1 MRAHTGPVLA
11 GTLAGVLA
19 AGCSPGLQ
27 LPADTVLVNG
37 NIITVDAVD
46 TIVEAL
52 AINDGKIVAVGTTT
66 EIEKLAGAAT
76 RRIDLVGLTA
86 TPGLIDTH
94 NHFAVG
100 AAGALFTLDVS
111 YPAVESITDVA
122 DAVRASIDELE
133 PGDWVTGGGWDEGKL
148 AEGRYIYA
156 SDLDPVSPD
165 NPVWLTHTTAHYSVG
180 NSLALELAGIT
191 RATPDPP
198 GGLIDRDAEGNPTG
212 VFKDTA
218 TSLVRR
224 HIPARGDDRLREAI
238 ERYVPRLHEEGM
250 TAVKDPEIGFRTWR
264 AYQAALASG
273 KLTARIF
280 VLWRTGQTLEDTQRL
295 IEQIDPFTK
304 PWISTGDDMLVSGG
318 VKLYADGSGGAR
330 TAWLHDEWNKNL
342 EEVDQGNFGLPRA
355 APEVLRGQIAA
366 VHSAGLHLGVHS
378 IGDRAI
384 DLVVD
389 AFADALEASPA
400 YGLRH
405 SIIHSNI
412 PTDAALDTMARL
424 QADYDAVYPEVQPGF
439 TWWIGDTYAGNFGPQ
454 RNQRLLGLKT
464 YLDRGIR
471 WGSGSDYDVTSF
483 AARYGLWASV
493 ARETLMGTHGPNP
506 FGTDESVDIQ
516 TALRSYTAWNA
527 RQLFM
532 EDRIG
537 TLEVGKYADIAVWD
551 RDLYSVP
558 TEEIKEMRCQLT
570 LVNGEIVYEAP
581 ETRLVTGVG

>member
-100 AAGALFTLDVS
+100 AAGALFALDVS

-198 GGLIDRDAEGNPTG
+198 GGPDRP
-212 VFKDTA
+212 
-218 TSLVRR
+218 RR
-224 HIPARGDDRLREAI
+224 
-238 ERYVPRLHEEGM
+238 
-250 TAVKDPEIGFRTWR
+250 
-264 AYQAALASG
+264 
-273 KLTARIF
+273 
-280 VLWRTGQTLEDTQRL
+280 
-295 IEQIDPFTK
+295 
-304 PWISTGDDMLVSGG
+304 
-318 VKLYADGSGGAR
+318 
-330 TAWLHDEWNKNL
+330 
-342 EEVDQGNFGLPRA
+342 
-355 APEVLRGQIAA
+355 RGQ
-366 VHSAGLHLGVHS
+366 S
-378 IGDRAI
+378 DR
-384 DLVVD
+384 
-389 AFADALEASPA
+389 
-400 YGLRH
+400 R
-405 SIIHSNI
+405 
-412 PTDAALDTMARL
+412 
-424 QADYDAVYPEVQPGF
+424 VQG
-439 TWWIGDTYAGNFGPQ
+439 
-454 RNQRLLGLKT
+454 
-464 YLDRGIR
+464 
-471 WGSGSDYDVTSF
+471 
-483 AARYGLWASV
+483 
-493 ARETLMGTHGPNP
+493 H
-506 FGTDESVDIQ
+506 
-516 TALRSYTAWNA
+516 
-527 RQLFM
+527 
-532 EDRIG
+532 
-537 TLEVGKYADIAVWD
+537 
-551 RDLYSVP
+551 RDLAGTTPHSRP
-558 TEEIKEMRCQLT
+558 R
-570 LVNGEIVYEAP
+570 
-581 ETRLVTGVG
+581 

>member
-1 MRAHTGPVLA
+1 VRVF
-11 GTLAGVLA
+11 AGVLA
-19 AGCSPGLQ
+19 AAVALSAGCSSALP
-27 LPADTVLVNG
+27 LPADMILVNG
-37 NIITVDAVD
+37 KIITVDPRDSIA
-46 TIVEAL
+46 EAL
-52 AINDGKIVAVGTTT
+52 AIRDGKIVAVGSTRD
-66 EIEKLAGAAT
+66 IEALAGDTT

-111 YPAVESITDVA
+111 YPAVESIPDVVE
-122 DAVRASIDELE
+122 AVRAAIAERQ
-133 PGDWVTGGGWDEGKL
+133 PGEWVTGGGWDEGKL
-148 AEGRYIYA
+148 EERRYIYA
-156 SDLDPVSPD
+156 TDLDAVSPD

-191 RATPDPP
+191 ADTPDPP
-198 GGLIDRDAEGNPTG
+198 GGVIDRYPDGTPTG

-224 HIPARGDDRLREAI
+224 SIPASDDDRLREAI
-238 ERYVPRLHEEGM
+238 ERYVPELHKEGM
-250 TAVKDPEIGFRTWR
+250 TAVKDPEIRLRTWR

-273 KLTARIF
+273 QLTARIF
-280 VLWRTGQTLEDTQRL
+280 VLWRTGQTVEDTHRL
-295 IEQIDPFTK
+295 IEQVGPFTK
-304 PWISTGDDMLVSGG
+304 PWISTGDDMLISGG
-318 VKLYADGSGGAR
+318 IKLYADGSGGAR

-342 EEVDQGNFGLPRA
+342 TEIDHGNYGLPRA
-355 APEVLRGQIAA
+355 TPEVLREQIIA
-366 VHSAGLHLGVHS
+366 VHEAGLHLGVHS

-384 DLVVD
+384 DTVVD
-389 AFADALEASPA
+389 AFADALERSPA

-412 PTDAALDTMARL
+412 PTDAALDKIARL

-471 WGSGSDYDVTSF
+471 WASGSDYDVTPF
-483 AARYGLWASV
+483 APRYGLWASV

-506 FGTDESVDIQ
+506 FGTDESVDIH

-558 TEEIKEMRCQLT
+558 TDEIKEMRCELT
-570 LVNGEIVYEAP
+570 LVNGEIVYRAP
-581 ETRLVTGVG
+581 ETDVLVEIM